1 MIDVT
6 KNWFFEKINKIDK
19 PLTRLMEKKGVRTQI
34 NKIRNERE
42 GTTNTREIERFEWKY
57 YERPSANNL
66 DEVGKFLET
75 YSLPKLNQEELENMN
90 RRLQHSKI
98 EAVKKPQKTP
108 KQQKLWTDGFICEFY
123 QSKN

>member
-1 MIDVT
+1 
-6 KNWFFEKINKIDK
+6 
-19 PLTRLMEKKGVRTQI
+19 MEKKGVRTQI